1 MIPSAEHNFEKKTRV
16 LYILFIIG
24 SVILILHAWYYYPFI
39 ADDSFISYRYAERLL
54 NGSGLSWNNGKPVE
68 GYSNLLWIL
77 LLAGIEK
84 ITHAEWWIIAMVLN
98 LIFSLGTLFLL
109 LVFMNRITDGNMPT
123 VAIACLCFVIS
134 PPVAIW
140 INGGLEAP
148 LTMFL
153 LWLAITTLLK
163 TSTKYKDFFLAGV
176 YLGLLSITRPDG
188 VLFVFIL
195 AIGLTF
201 YHVLLRNSLFT
212 LFKPL
217 LFCIGIALFFYTGQ
231 LIFRL
236 NYYGEWIP
244 NTALVKIGFS
254 WHRIKEGFVY
264 TSEML
269 CVYMP
274 FIIIS
279 LLQLKRMELKFKA
292 VILFIIV
299 VIFFNTAYITG
310 IGGDIF
316 PGFRFS
322 LPLIPLL
329 SIVVALCMTM
339 LRNKIQVVTSSN
351 NYLIALTMLILAIF
365 IIQSHLS
372 INYRTKYE
380 TWEWNCMA
388 IGNTLRTGFSKIN
401 LPLIATTTAGALP
414 FYSKMPA
421 LDMLGLNDYY
431 LAHHRP
437 SDFGHGYLAHEL
449 GDAGYYMQ
457 QKPDIIIF
465 SSSDFSE
472 PVLKPEIELFKKKE
486 FRYAYA
492 AVKLRYKLDYKLP
505 FPMGNKWPRYNIR
518 LDEYATIYVRIS
530 SNKTGIYQ
538 YTDNE
543 YILPVY
549 FVKSEIFPDSP
560 RVTYLGKTGN
570 FVTDIGANE
579 TVFIP
584 ANLCHNISL
593 LTVNKIIPVKTL
605 TESGNSLSVTRFADR
620 IRIYNPN
627 RTTETLVR
635 LLIITR

>member
-217 LFCIGIALFFYTGQ
+217 LFCIGIALFF
-231 LIFRL
+231 
-236 NYYGEWIP
+236 
-244 NTALVKIGFS
+244 
-254 WHRIKEGFVY
+254 
-264 TSEML
+264 
-269 CVYMP
+269 
-274 FIIIS
+274 
-279 LLQLKRMELKFKA
+279 
-292 VILFIIV
+292 
-299 VIFFNTAYITG
+299 
-310 IGGDIF
+310 
-316 PGFRFS
+316 
-322 LPLIPLL
+322 
-329 SIVVALCMTM
+329 
-339 LRNKIQVVTSSN
+339 IQ
-351 NYLIALTMLILAIF
+351 
-365 IIQSHLS
+365 
-372 INYRTKYE
+372 
-380 TWEWNCMA
+380 
-388 IGNTLRTGFSKIN
+388 
-401 LPLIATTTAGALP
+401 
-414 FYSKMPA
+414 
-421 LDMLGLNDYY
+421 
-431 LAHHRP
+431 
-437 SDFGHGYLAHEL
+437 
-449 GDAGYYMQ
+449 
-457 QKPDIIIF
+457 
-465 SSSDFSE
+465 
-472 PVLKPEIELFKKKE
+472 
-486 FRYAYA
+486 
-492 AVKLRYKLDYKLP
+492 
-505 FPMGNKWPRYNIR
+505 
-518 LDEYATIYVRIS
+518 
-530 SNKTGIYQ
+530 
-538 YTDNE
+538 
-543 YILPVY
+543 
-549 FVKSEIFPDSP
+549 
-560 RVTYLGKTGN
+560 
-570 FVTDIGANE
+570 AN
-579 TVFIP
+579 
-584 ANLCHNISL
+584 
-593 LTVNKIIPVKTL
+593 
-605 TESGNSLSVTRFADR
+605 
-620 IRIYNPN
+620 
-627 RTTETLVR
+627 
-635 LLIITR
+635 